1 MSATPS
7 EAEQLHGGAPH
18 WLDAEEEAAWRG
30 LLLMH
35 AHVTA
40 HLGRQL
46 APSGLSL
53 HDYGVLV
60 LLAESEDGS
69 RRPYELGETL
79 GIEKT
84 RLSHQLRRLEERD
97 LVTRRR
103 CPSDQRGWLI
113 SITDAGRVALAEAAP
128 GHVDA
133 VRASFVDRLTRDQL
147 RTLAEVAAAVVD
159 DADRH
164 AGC

>member
-1 MSATPS
+1 MSATP
-7 EAEQLHGGAPH
+7 AEDAQRDGGTPR

-35 AHVTA
+35 AHLTSI
-40 HLGRQL
+40 LGRQL

-60 LLAESEDGS
+60 LLVEAPDGS
-69 RRPYELGETL
+69 VRPYELGETL

-84 RLSHQLRRLEERD
+84 RLSHQLRRLEERG

-113 SITDAGRVALAEAAP
+113 SVTDAGRGALTAAAP
-128 GHVDA
+128 GHVEA
-133 VRASFVDRLTRDQL
+133 VRDSFVDRLDREQL
-147 RTLAEVAAAVVD
+147 RVIAAAA
-159 DADRH
+159 DAVLQDREH
-164 AGC
+164 PGTC